1 MPTLLRSLPLIA
13 FMQLGTVLYAQEADA
28 PAQDDAVTEETAPED
43 VTTDGATEDAGED
56 AQADVAGELDL
67 GRNVED
73 DLSYVKDQYGD
84 WQLQCFRTETGEDPC
99 QMYQLL
105 REEAGNP
112 IAEFSVF
119 RLPGNDQAVAGA
131 TLVVPLGTLLSEGLK
146 ISVDD
151 GPLKVYNYAFCA
163 IGGCFARVGF
173 TEQDIES
180 FKAGNTAKLTI
191 VPAQAPDQVVE
202 ITASLSGFTAAFNE
216 VTVVPN

>member
-1 MPTLLRSLPLIA
+1 MTGVQTCALPISFSYHQDEDYLNARSSAQRFLDFYQA
-13 FMQLGTVLYAQEADA
+13 DDEAAYAQYLLA
-28 PAQDDAVTEETAPED
+28 
-43 VTTDGATEDAGED
+43 
-56 AQADVAGELDL
+56 
-67 GRNVED
+67 
-73 DLSYVKDQYGD
+73 LSYYDQMD
-84 WQLQCFRTETGEDPC
+84 Q
-99 QMYQLL
+99 
-105 REEAGNP
+105 
-112 IAEFSVF
+112 I
-119 RLPGNDQAVAGA
+119 GNDQAVAGA